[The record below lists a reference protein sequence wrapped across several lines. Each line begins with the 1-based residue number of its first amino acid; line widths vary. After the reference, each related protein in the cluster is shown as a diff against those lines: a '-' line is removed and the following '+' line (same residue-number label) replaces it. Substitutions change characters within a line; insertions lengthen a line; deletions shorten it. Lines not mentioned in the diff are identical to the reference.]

1 MDAKLREMR
10 ANKCPGNQMADEL
23 RVSVGAMRKRLKD
36 LGLLAGSNPVGR
48 PTVVWTVPMDKTL
61 IAMREAGNGYKQI
74 GGVIGVAPQ
83 VVERRVI
90 ELGLPTWGRGGG
102 FRRRV
107 QGGHVHNVRKRYR
120 P

>member
-10 ANKCPGNQMADEL
+10 ANKCPGNPMADEL

-48 PTVVWTVPMDKTL
+48 PAVVWTVPMDKTL

-90 ELGLPTWGRGGG
+90 EIGLPTWGRGGG

-107 QGGHVHNVRKRYR
+107 QSGKVHNVRKRYR